1 MTEEQLS
8 NLCKSMTLVEKTDML
23 HGNELFRTKGI
34 ERLGIPPMTF
44 SDGPM
49 GVRTDYEA
57 SKWFP
62 IDNNIG
68 KASYLPSNTA
78 LAATFNR
85 ELSRKAG
92 ESLGKEAR
100 GRGKDMILAPGIN
113 IQRTPLCGRNFEYM
127 GEDPFLTREMTVP
140 LIQGI
145 ESNDVSCCVKH
156 FALNNQE
163 TERLS
168 VNVEADERTLQEIYL
183 PAFKAAIKEAH
194 AKSIMGA
201 YNKFRGQHCC
211 HNDYLLNQIL
221 RKEWGFEGV
230 VVSDWGGVHDTIE
243 ASENGLDIEMS
254 VTDNFDDY
262 YFAKPLLRA
271 VEEGKV
277 KEEQINEKVMR
288 VLRLMNSLHMLDG
301 ERKSGQY
308 NDYHDYE
315 TYLQIARESVVLLK
329 NENQTLPLTRKAGM
343 RILVVGDNADKL
355 QSSGGGSAEIKAL
368 YELTPLM
375 GITMLAGGNVKV
387 TYERGYN
394 SFTSGNIWD
403 DEHKQKEENWQ
414 ATSLEDITS
423 GSKSADGLNA
433 RQKQLNQRSAER
445 AVEAAKT
452 ADLVIFVGGLSH
464 EQDTEGKDRTDMI
477 LPYGQDELIHQLLDV
492 NQNTIVVMMSGSPI
506 DMGSWIDRAPTVV
519 QTWYAGM
526 EGGRALAQVLFGDY
540 NPSGRLP
547 ETFPISIEDVPAHK
561 LGEYPGTETVHYKEG
576 VFVGYRYYE
585 SKKVPVRFPFG
596 YGLSY
601 TKFHYDKLT
610 LENVFAEDWMQS
622 TVKVQIENTGD
633 YDGTET
639 VQVYVHANDSTIER
653 PVKELRGFEKVQLK
667 KGEKKEVDIVLH
679 ADAFT
684 YFDTQMNAF
693 CAEKGTYTI
702 ILGQNAHDEIMSTT
716 VELPKNYL
724 IQR

>member
-8 NLCKSMTLVEKTDML
+8 NLCKSMTLEEKTHML

-57 SKWFP
+57 SKWVP

-68 KASYLPSNTA
+68 RASYLPSNTA

-127 GEDPFLTREMTVP
+127 GEDPFLIREMTVP

-277 KEEQINEKVMR
+277 KEEQIDEKIMR

-315 TYLQIARESVVLLK
+315 SYLQIARESVVLLK
-329 NENQTLPLTRKAGM
+329 NENRVLPIARKAGM
-343 RILVVGDNADKL
+343 KILVVGDNADKM
-355 QSSGGGSAEIKAL
+355 QSFGGGSAEIKAL
-368 YELTPLM
+368 YEITPLM
-375 GITMLAGGNVKV
+375 GITMLAGGNIKV
-387 TYERGYN
+387 TYERG
-394 SFTSGNIWD
+394 D
-403 DEHKQKEENWQ
+403 
-414 ATSLEDITS
+414 
-423 GSKSADGLNA
+423 
-433 RQKQLNQRSAER
+433 QRSAER

-464 EQDTEGKDRTDMI
+464 EQDTEGKDRTDMM
-477 LPYGQDELIHQLLDV
+477 LPGGQDELIQQLLDV
-492 NQNTIVVMMSGSPI
+492 NQNTIVVMMSGSPV
-506 DMGSWIDRAPTVV
+506 DMGSWIDRAPAVV

-547 ETFPISIEDVPAHK
+547 ETFPISIKDVPAHK
-561 LGEYPGTETVHYKEG
+561 LGEYPGTDTVHYKEG
-576 VFVGYRYYE
+576 IFVGYRYYE

-610 LENVFAEDWMQS
+610 LENIFAEDWMQS

-639 VQVYVHANDSTIER
+639 VQVYVHDNDSTIER

-667 KGEKKEVDIVLH
+667 KGEKKEAYIVLH

-724 IQR
+724 IRR

>member
-540 NPSGRLP
+540 NSSGRLP

-601 TKFHYDKLT
+601 TKFHYDKLS